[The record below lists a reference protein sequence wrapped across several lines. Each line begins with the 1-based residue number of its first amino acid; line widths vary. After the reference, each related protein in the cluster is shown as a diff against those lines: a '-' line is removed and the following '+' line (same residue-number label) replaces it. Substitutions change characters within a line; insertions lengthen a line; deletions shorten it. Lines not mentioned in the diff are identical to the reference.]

1 MPGWAMVTEAARG
14 FFGYCVL
21 AVCEEYANRTSC
33 TNGTVEK
40 AGRRGPAGAG
50 SEWENSEVSSFF
62 KMRILSFIDIPYH

>member
-21 AVCEEYANRTSC
+21 AVNQDCANRTSC

-40 AGRRGPAGAG
+40 AGRREAGRRG
-50 SEWENSEVSSFF
+50 FWLGKFRSFF
-62 KMRILSFIDIPYH
+62 FFQNEEIKLH